1 MPIPDAATVY
11 LQNTESDFDLGLL
24 STADKLFSNDFEN
37 GGVNIDNADS
47 IFLSGDKEPKLLEAQ
62 GWFSG
67 FKNAYEGLK
76 AQLAGELTGS
86 IEIYPVQEARKVLNG
101 LALRT
106 VEIQADLFEGNK
118 LKAVMDM
125 IIDNSADIQGGAFTS
140 DSDLYN
146 ALTKNRKNLGV
157 VLREFTGVL
166 KNKKQ
171 FRTLDVIKARKGAK
185 KVLNLIGE
193 YTAFIDLIERESSS
207 SKNINKIKTQNKAKN
222 KLFNK
227 LKSQA
232 ESNK

>member
-1 MPIPDAATVY
+1 MKSA
-11 LQNTESDFDLGLL
+11 F
-24 STADKLFSNDFEN
+24 
-37 GGVNIDNADS
+37 
-47 IFLSGDKEPKLLEAQ
+47 
-62 GWFSG
+62 
-67 FKNAYEGLK
+67 EGLK

-125 IIDNSADIQGGAFTS
+125 IIDNSADIQGGTFTS

-193 YTAFIDLIERESSS
+193 YTAFIDLLERESSS
-207 SKNINKIKTQNKAKN
+207 RKDLNKIKIQNKARD
-222 KLFNK
+222 KLYNK
-227 LKSQA
+227 LKDQA
-232 ESNK
+232 KGNK

>member
-1 MPIPDAATVY
+1 
-11 LQNTESDFDLGLL
+11 
-24 STADKLFSNDFEN
+24 
-37 GGVNIDNADS
+37 
-47 IFLSGDKEPKLLEAQ
+47 
-62 GWFSG
+62 
-67 FKNAYEGLK
+67 
-76 AQLAGELTGS
+76 
-86 IEIYPVQEARKVLNG
+86 
-101 LALRT
+101 
-106 VEIQADLFEGNK
+106 
-118 LKAVMDM
+118 MDM